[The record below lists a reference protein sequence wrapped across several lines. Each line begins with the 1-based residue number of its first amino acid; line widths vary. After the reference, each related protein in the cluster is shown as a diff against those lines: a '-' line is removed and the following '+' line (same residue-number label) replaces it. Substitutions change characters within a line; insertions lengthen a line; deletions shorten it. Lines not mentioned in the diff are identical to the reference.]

1 MPLPG
6 ATILIEGTQ
15 DGVSSDFDGNYS
27 IEADEGSTLIFS
39 FIGYGAQEILVSD
52 QSEINISLS
61 ADNLLD
67 EVVMTGVAIG
77 TPVRNLGFSIGKVSS
92 KALDEVPA
100 GDPASA
106 LRGKISGVRIV
117 QSSGNP
123 SSAPEIRL
131 RGAKNVKKR
140 KPIKK

>member
-1 MPLPG
+1 
-6 ATILIEGTQ
+6 
-15 DGVSSDFDGNYS
+15 
-27 IEADEGSTLIFS
+27 
-39 FIGYGAQEILVSD
+39 
-52 QSEINISLS
+52 
-61 ADNLLD
+61 
-67 EVVMTGVAIG
+67 MTGVAIG

-100 GDPASA
+100 GTCKA

-131 RGAKNVKKR
+131 RGSTLSVVKSL
-140 KPIKK
+140 